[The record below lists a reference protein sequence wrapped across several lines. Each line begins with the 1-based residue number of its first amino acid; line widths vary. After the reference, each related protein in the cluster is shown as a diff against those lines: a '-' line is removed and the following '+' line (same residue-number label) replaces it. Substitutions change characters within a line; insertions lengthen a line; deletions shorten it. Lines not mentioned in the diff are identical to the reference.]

1 MQGRMLN
8 QKQSPDY
15 LLLDKLV
22 PEKHFLRKINDCVD
36 LSFINQITEPC
47 YSLNNGR
54 PSVAPELYFRI
65 MLIGYIFSI
74 NSTRQLVDDIRYYI
88 CYRWFCGLT
97 LNDSIPHHASLSRI
111 KKRYK
116 VELFEKFFQAIVQQC
131 QKAGRLRSQSAMTD
145 STLIQANASLNSMKP
160 INKDVPKNIK
170 PSKDGISERK

>member
-1 MQGRMLN
+1 
-8 QKQSPDY
+8 
-15 LLLDKLV
+15 
-22 PEKHFLRKINDCVD
+22 
-36 LSFINQITEPC
+36 
-47 YSLNNGR
+47 
-54 PSVAPELYFRI
+54 

-74 NSTRQLVDDIRYYI
+74 NSTRQLVDDIRYNI

-131 QKAGRLRSQSAMTD
+131 QKAGLLRSQSAMTD